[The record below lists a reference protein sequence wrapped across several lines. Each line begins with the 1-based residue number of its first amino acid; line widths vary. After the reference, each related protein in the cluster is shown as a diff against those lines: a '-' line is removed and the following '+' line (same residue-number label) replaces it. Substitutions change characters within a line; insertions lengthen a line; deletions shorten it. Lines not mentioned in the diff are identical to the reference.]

1 MKVKDIVFDLCI
13 LGISLLLL
21 IGGAIQVLEYRTLN
35 WVVFYHI
42 VASALGGNLSWVVF
56 KDLKDNWNK

>member
-1 MKVKDIVFDLCI
+1 MKVKNTVFDLCI
-13 LGISLLLL
+13 LGVSLLLL

-42 VASALGGNLSWVVF
+42 AASALGGAISWVLLIE
-56 KDLKDNWNK
+56 LKDNWNR